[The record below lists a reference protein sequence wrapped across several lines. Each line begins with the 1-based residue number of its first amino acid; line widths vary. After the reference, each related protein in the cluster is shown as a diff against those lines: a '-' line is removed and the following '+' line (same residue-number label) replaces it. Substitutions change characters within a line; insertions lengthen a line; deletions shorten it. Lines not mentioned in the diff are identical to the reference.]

1 MIAGVAFGFC
11 SLSTASAQEDAKQ
24 SNVKAIITTKAI
36 RQEIDFKA
44 EPNQVYEALLD
55 SKQFPRRSTV
65 DSSLCPGVFTQ
76 TREQADAKRPR
87 DRQTASAIHML
98 AEIPIQPCFV
108 VQGQTVT

>member
-65 DSSLCPGVFTQ
+65 DSSLCPESFHT
-76 TREQADAKRPR
+76 D
-87 DRQTASAIHML
+87 S
-98 AEIPIQPCFV
+98 
-108 VQGQTVT
+108 